1 METIQKILVPIDFS
15 DQSWRVLQL
24 AAELCRKH
32 EAAVTLLHVW
42 DHEPVAAPVDRALY
56 ERQALSSEALSHLT
70 RKMEMARHD
79 LLANGAM
86 QVDTS
91 FEHGRPEREI
101 VRFASTGGFSLVVM
115 GTHGRTG
122 YSHVLLGSVAER
134 VVRRARCPVLTVHL
148 GVGQQAVTARKRE
161 RTVEPPPSEVA

>member
-42 DHEPVAAPVDRALY
+42 EHEPVAAPVDRELHKRRSLPAALG
-56 ERQALSSEALSHLT
+56 HLT
-70 RKMEMARHD
+70 RKMDMARHD

-86 QVDTS
+86 HVDTR
-91 FEHGRPEREI
+91 FEHGRPERQI
-101 VRFASTGGFSLVVM
+101 VRLASAGGFSLIVM

-122 YSHVLLGSVAER
+122 YSHVLLGSVSER

-148 GVGQQAVTARKRE
+148 GVGQSAATARNRE
-161 RTVEPPPSEVA
+161 RTVEPPPSSVA